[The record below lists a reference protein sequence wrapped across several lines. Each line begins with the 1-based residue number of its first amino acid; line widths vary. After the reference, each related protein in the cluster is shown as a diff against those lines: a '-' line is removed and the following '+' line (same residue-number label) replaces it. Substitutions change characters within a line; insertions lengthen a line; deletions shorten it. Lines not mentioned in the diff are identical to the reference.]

1 MHHFPHIHT
10 PHLKFP
16 SPLNYSTQACF
27 KVSYTKGKCVLKRD
41 HLRGFHFNKNEMVLL
56 SQPGFES
63 GQYRDNYFCVWN
75 LPDPK
80 PQQKIYGFY
89 LMHKDFHGASGDL
102 NKCPCYDHMTVH
114 SHREWPTTLCGGNFH
129 PPNHQWC
136 KRGASLCF
144 YPGGVKYVGELNWLS
159 MGLYNY
165 YYAISCSGTTYSY
178 IP

>member
-1 MHHFPHIHT
+1 
-10 PHLKFP
+10 
-16 SPLNYSTQACF
+16 
-27 KVSYTKGKCVLKRD
+27 
-41 HLRGFHFNKNEMVLL
+41 MVLL

-159 MGLYNY
+159 MGLYILLCDIMLRYNIQLHTIRIYHNY
-165 YYAISCSGTTYSY
+165 NRILFKFT
-178 IP
+178 IPFMLKLTNWKCIPH